1 MAVFNP
7 ETPTANTPDFTG
19 VSRGAGAN
27 KGFEALFSGVGD
39 ALTQGVQTADTYVQN
54 KIEDEARFGFEAQN
68 KDLGVDVTSVPGEL
82 TQSQEGLSALAL
94 AMQQGKVSPEYYY
107 QRLATTS
114 KSLRAKYPGYEKEV
128 DNIIQT
134 VTGTRPAN
142 AFRDQLFQNLA
153 SAQQEAKSA
162 ASKDE
167 TFIRQNMDLLWGNES
182 DLPTS
187 QQIELIARRK
197 GTAGKWDYDAS
208 IAKNSDVLSERNA
221 NVIAN
226 GIAADSVSSIGDT
239 AGLGSNNF
247 LEVLQNASSKPLSPE
262 QLAQVNTGLTTAK
275 AAVANRT
282 RAEIL
287 KRYPNISGPALENII
302 KSSTS
307 QFDMIQTELN
317 SGRYDMA
324 ARIATTNKLEVDQR
338 TQDLMTQFPELK
350 TIMSVNQTV
359 GGQAGGELFS
369 RYIQQGYGGNKGFAE
384 NLLSFGMAQ
393 STAKGVYS
401 VHELSNSV
409 SKNEQMSGAEKGNL
423 LKSFLDGFSVT
434 AEAVDNETVGNFVK
448 KNYTESSGESTLWA
462 ENGIVP
468 NDQKIIVFNKLFDPK
483 ISKKIQS
490 SGDKEAAQQYLSTAL
505 DRFQAIPDYK
515 KAASSLQE
523 WMPELTKYYNV
534 GYDPKSNQISI
545 TDNGQQ
551 PDNPTAQRTRQ
562 SFNKVLGKINQ
573 GMGVMGPVFDAAGVS
588 REEGMKQLFSDLHLS
603 FDSSEQGQGFW
614 GWLGEGLLQPISTS
628 GVDVEG
634 SRENF
639 GLEGEPSFGTNDDQE
654 DITWSLPDD
663 NDTTLGDATPSTPSE
678 YSGQGFQQV
687 VKAGPGWTQVKLSDG
702 RVVQR
707 KGARN
712 WRNNNPGNIEYG
724 KFAKSN
730 GAVGTDGRFAVFPTY
745 EAGRKAKAAL
755 IFDSPSY
762 KDLSI
767 SRAINRYAPP
777 FENDTTS
784 YANGVARAAG
794 VPLNTKMSELS
805 ASQRERVL
813 NAMERIEGFKQGSE
827 RAV

>member
-39 ALTQGVQTADTYVQN
+39 ALTQGVQTADTFVQN
-54 KIEDEARFGFEAQN
+54 KIEDEARFGFDAQN
-68 KDLGVDVTSVPGEL
+68 KDLGVDATSVPGEL

-167 TFIRQNMDLLWGNES
+167 TFIRQNLNHIWPGEE
-182 DLPTS
+182 DLPNDKKM
-187 QQIELIARRK
+187 ELITRRS
-197 GTAGKWDYDAS
+197 GIEGKWNYDAS

-247 LEVLQNASSKPLSPE
+247 LEVLQNASSKPLTPE

-287 KRYPNISGPALENII
+287 KRYPNISGPTLENII
-302 KSSTS
+302 KSSTA

-338 TQDLMTQFPELK
+338 TQGLMTQFPELK
-350 TIMSVNQTV
+350 TIMSINQTV

-434 AEAVDNETVGNFVK
+434 AESVDNETVGNFVK

-490 SGDKEAAQQYLSTAL
+490 SGDGEAAQQYLSTAL

-523 WMPELTKYYNV
+523 WMPELTKYYTV

-545 TDNGQQ
+545 TDNGDQ

-573 GMGVMGPVFDAAGVS
+573 GMGIMGPVFDAAGVS

-614 GWLGEGLLQPISTS
+614 SWLGEGLARPAPTTQKDEDEDDDISFQFKTPGGTSFKAMAKNSAGQEISDENGQPRIIRQGAGLANLVSSTKRGYQPDIDNLRPELATGISTLQEAWGRDLPIISAYRDPARNKRAGGASKSQHMHGNAVDIDVS
-628 GVDVEG
+628 GLSVKERQDLIKLARAQG
-634 SRENF
+634 F
-639 GLEGEPSFGTNDDQE
+639 GGVGVYPN
-654 DITWSLPDD
+654 SLHLDKGAKRNWGP
-663 NDTTLGDATPSTPSE
+663 TYHKGSTPE
-678 YSGQGFQQV
+678 W
-687 VKAGPGWTQVKLSDG
+687 A
-702 RVVQR
+702 
-707 KGARN
+707 
-712 WRNNNPGNIEYG
+712 
-724 KFAKSN
+724 
-730 GAVGTDGRFAVFPTY
+730 
-745 EAGRKAKAAL
+745 
-755 IFDSPSY
+755 
-762 KDLSI
+762 
-767 SRAINRYAPP
+767 
-777 FENDTTS
+777 
-784 YANGVARAAG
+784 
-794 VPLNTKMSELS
+794 LS
-805 ASQRERVL
+805 AL
-813 NAMERIEGFKQGSE
+813 ND
-827 RAV
+827 